1 MLSSRALAAGAP
13 TSPSQNWP
21 LDRGEH
27 LFYTRS
33 RRRRSDPDLP
43 WLGNQRSHRVR
54 RLNLAPCPSSRTV
67 AVRVPSMRIGLGS
80 RALTRPSGVGN
91 LGFTN
96 WTLAD
101 QIRQPID
108 LIHLGDG
115 RPEHQ
120 LVGAGVHKCL
130 NHPFD
135 CLGRRGQALC
145 DHLSHGADEAVIVA
159 QIHAAALVGVF
170 SQREIACADEERLA
184 RPASLLPDALR
195 HREALLGP
203 LWTAAAPDIAGA
215 PARQPRQRLRR
226 VAPHQYPRPA
236 RLHWCGANRA
246 GALGCWPAGPDAMQR
261 LQLPAEAAPP

>member
-67 AVRVPSMRIGLGS
+67 AVRVPSIRIALGR
-80 RALTRPSGVGN
+80 RALTRPSAVGD
-91 LGFTN
+91 LESTN
-96 WTLAD
+96 HTSAD

-108 LIHLGDG
+108 LIHLSDR
-115 RPEHQ
+115 RPEYQ
-120 LVGAGVHKCL
+120 LIGAGVHKCL
-130 NHPFD
+130 DHPFD
-135 CLGRRGQALC
+135 RLGRRGQALC
-145 DHLSHGADEAVIVA
+145 DHLSHGAEEAVVVA
-159 QIHAAALVGVF
+159 QIHAAALVRVF

-195 HREALLGP
+195 HLVALLGP
-203 LWTAAAPDIAGA
+203 LWAAAAPDIAGA
-215 PARQPRQRLRR
+215 PAGKPRQRLRR
-226 VAPHQYPRPA
+226 VP
-236 RLHWCGANRA
+236 
-246 GALGCWPAGPDAMQR
+246 PDQH
-261 LQLPAEAAPP
+261 L